1 MSERDGQPTRRARG
15 RGRERNRQQSQ
26 VDDMQEDQPF
36 GSPVRIPPGRAS
48 TSSYT
53 PTPPYDPRWTLPS
66 ADQHIFSGGDPYTT
80 FSTPHLGEQSVA
92 GSPDVPFFQTYGT
105 YMPFNHNLVLSL
117 PRAGQQP
124 CTSQQQSQ
132 PVDEPITGPVVR
144 SQRHSSQP
152 PHSQPNEPPTENT
165 PTEGRSQRRSQQ
177 NVVFTTSKILLEPEG
192 ETYVH
197 LWFNL
202 MCT

>member
-15 RGRERNRQQSQ
+15 RGGERNRQQSQ
-26 VDDMQEDQPF
+26 SDDMQEDQPF

-66 ADQHIFSGGDPYTT
+66 SDQHIFPGGNPYTT
-80 FSTPHLGEQSVA
+80 FSTPHLGEQSAAVP
-92 GSPDVPFFQTYGT
+92 PDVSFFQTYGT
-105 YMPFNHNLVLSL
+105 SMPFNHNLFLSL
-117 PRAGQQP
+117 ARAGQQR
-124 CTSQQQSQ
+124 TSEQQSQ
-132 PVDEPITGPVVR
+132 PVDEPITGVVVR
-144 SQRHSSQP
+144 NQRHSSQP

-177 NVVFTTSKILLEPEG
+177 NVVFTTSKILLEPESD
-192 ETYVH
+192 TYVH
-197 LWFNL
+197 LWFTL
-202 MCT
+202 MCN